1 MCTIWGI
8 RLNVNPV
15 YTVIH
20 IEVIHIDCSGEGFE
34 GREYIRHR
42 KAQKLDFVA
51 VGIKIE
57 LRDIRLHSGGESSEF
72 LTFRRIMEQCVGGV
86 L

>member
-15 YTVIH
+15 DTVIH

-57 LRDIRLHSGGESSEF
+57 LRYVRLHSGGESREF
-72 LTFRRIMEQCVGGV
+72 LTLRRIVEQCVGGV